1 MFTAKPYT
9 SAIPGLT
16 SSVIPGLTGNLFV
29 NEMADQVGHDGLVIP
44 CLTSSVIPG
53 LTSSV
58 IPGLT
63 GNLCHGHA
71 RQCHGSQQN
80 SQCYFQR
87 SLFRFKKFLRR
98 AFECPPHLT
107 GYFMG

>member
-9 SAIPGLT
+9 
-16 SSVIPGLTGNLFV
+16 SVIPGLTGNLFV

-44 CLTSSVIPG
+44 R

-63 GNLCHGHA
+63 GNLCHCHA
-71 RQCHGSQQN
+71 G
-80 SQCYFQR
+80 
-87 SLFRFKKFLRR
+87 
-98 AFECPPHLT
+98 
-107 GYFMG
+107 